1 MMNTLD
7 QKLPHLPLALR
18 QEMLEKGILKLVP
31 AGMELLRE
39 GQYVKVVPLVL
50 SGLIKVFSSH
60 EDKELLLYY
69 IAPSESCIMSFSA
82 GLWNL
87 PSKVFAVTAEET
99 QVILLPVDVVN
110 EWIKKYPPLNKL
122 FFEQFNKR
130 YEDLLH
136 TIHQVLFQRM
146 DIRLLEYLRGQAEL
160 LDSKFLDLRHHQIAR
175 EMGTAREVVSR
186 VIKKLEQD
194 NKLIQHPNG
203 IEIL

>member
-1 MMNTLD
+1 MNSLD

-146 DIRLLEYLRGQAEL
+146 DIRLLEYLRGQAAL
-160 LDSKFLDLRHHQIAR
+160 SDSKFLDLRHHQIAR
-175 EMGTAREVVSR
+175 EMGTAREVISR